1 MVSKGCVLIFVSVS
15 SIIGAVSTLTLT
27 WTSHP
32 DSNFPYFSFL
42 SLTLFQLAVGIYNAG
57 LFCTDK
63 VECVFSLIVIS
74 ILPHAEFGPNGHGK
88 DAPHFTHLYKSWYLK
103 GLFQQWQQLKI
114 VWFLINIEQLL
125 KVGFVFHWNWLLAPI
140 WFPFIPMTINMAT
153 GSYLFV
159 ALCWWCWQYFHQY
172 YFVNRKRK
180 TLALTSSKRQKF

>member
-1 MVSKGCVLIFVSVS
+1 MLDKHAPPLGIVFASFMTANVVGSRLYSLALDKVTAKDLLIGKYLWFRKDVFSFFVLVS

-74 ILPHAEFGPNGHGK
+74 IQYR
-88 DAPHFTHLYKSWYLK
+88 LYC
-103 GLFQQWQQLKI
+103 
-114 VWFLINIEQLL
+114 
-125 KVGFVFHWNWLLAPI
+125 
-140 WFPFIPMTINMAT
+140 PM
-153 GSYLFV
+153 
-159 ALCWWCWQYFHQY
+159 
-172 YFVNRKRK
+172 
-180 TLALTSSKRQKF
+180 